1 MKDARCST
9 LCWDSRF
16 RVKIHVM
23 YVRGCSETPITNIR
37 VSVLQDA
44 VFWGGGGGGQS
55 CLSSQLHMVGSMVP
69 HTIYENKTL

>member
-9 LCWDSRF
+9 ICWDSRI

-23 YVRGCSETPITNIR
+23 YVRGCSETPITNIQ

-44 VFWGGGGGGQS
+44 VFLGRGGQS
-55 CLSSQLHMVGSMVP
+55 YLSSQLHMVGSMVP
-69 HTIYENKTL
+69 HTIYQNKTL